1 MCLYITVFNCSAVV
15 TIHVYMA
22 ICYSSAIRTTQ
33 LQKRDR
39 KTPEHWRTV
48 PATLHHEQ
56 VKVTDYVVSTAD
68 PD

>member
-1 MCLYITVFNCSAVV
+1 
-15 TIHVYMA
+15 MA

-39 KTPEHWRTV
+39 EMSEHWRPV

-56 VKVTDYVVSTAD
+56 VKVTDYVVSIAD
-68 PD
+68 HD

>member
-1 MCLYITVFNCSAVV
+1 MCLYITVFNCRAVV
-15 TIHVYMA
+15 TICMT

-33 LQKRDR
+33 LQKRDQ
-39 KTPEHWRTV
+39 KTPEYWRPV

-68 PD
+68 SD